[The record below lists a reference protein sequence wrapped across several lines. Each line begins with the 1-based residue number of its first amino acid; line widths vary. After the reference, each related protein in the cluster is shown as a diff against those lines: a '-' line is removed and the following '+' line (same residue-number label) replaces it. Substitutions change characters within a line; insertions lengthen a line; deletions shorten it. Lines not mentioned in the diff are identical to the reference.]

1 MMMGRRDIAT
11 AVLALT
17 VGLANA
23 PAKSEDARPAAG
35 SLYRDAGETVT
46 GAAPLRESV
55 GISANPAATEDTAG
69 TGWLGRQLGLPD
81 GVKLGGVWVS
91 AGNYLLSGGVDPGAS
106 FNSQL
111 VVDMLVDLE
120 RTAGLTGAS
129 FGVQFLQ
136 LNTQPTNDDAG
147 SVLGYIGLD
156 GAPPLDR
163 SQLTQIWLRQELFDE
178 RFIVRVGKSNPGAD
192 FANVI
197 QPIRTTNHGRDID
210 TVTSLLY
217 GPILPPATLY
227 GVLPGYY
234 DTAYG
239 VTSTWAPNEQHYIS
253 YAVFD
258 WNQARGVATGLRG
271 PEFNGYYFQIAEAG
285 VNWLLGPENKP
296 GSFAVGGWLQT
307 GELTAENGVT
317 EDGATGFYAIG
328 SQQLWYRDPEPT
340 NNAGISAFFQFG
352 WNQSKTLPVETYV
365 GAGLTFRALIRSR
378 PEDSFGIGMAW
389 GWLEPNDYEVDS
401 ELMFQAYYQA
411 HVSGPIYTE
420 SALSYIPTPGAEPDL
435 PAAWAV
441 TQQLIV
447 PF

>member
-1 MMMGRRDIAT
+1 MTSQRDIAA
-11 AVLALT
+11 AVLGLA
-17 VGLANA
+17 VGLAIT
-23 PAKSEDARPAAG
+23 PAKAEDVRPIH
-35 SLYRDAGETVT
+35 RDAGEPATP
-46 GAAPLRESV
+46 AASGRPSV
-55 GISANPAATEDTAG
+55 GISANPAAANETPG

-81 GVKLGGVWVS
+81 GVRVGGVWVS
-91 AGNYLLSGGVDPGAS
+91 AGNYLMSGDVDPGAS
-106 FNSQL
+106 FNSQFL
-111 VVDMLVDLE
+111 LDLLVDLD
-120 RTAGLTGAS
+120 RTSGLTGTSLGAS
-129 FGVQFLQ
+129 FLQ

-156 GAPPLDR
+156 GAPPLNR
-163 SQLTQIWLRQELFDE
+163 SQLTEIWVRQELFDE
-178 RFIVRVGKSNPGAD
+178 RLIVRVGKSNPGAD

-197 QPIRTTNHGRDID
+197 RPVHTAQHGRDID
-210 TVTSLLY
+210 IVTSLLY

-239 VTSTWAPNEQHYIS
+239 ITSTWEPSNEMYVS

-258 WNQARGVATGLRG
+258 GNQARGVSTGLTG
-271 PEFNGYYFQIAEAG
+271 PEFNGYYFHIAEAG
-285 VNWLLGPENKP
+285 VNWVLGPESKP
-296 GSFAVGGWLQT
+296 GSFAIGGWLQT
-307 GELTAENGVT
+307 GELIATNGVT
-317 EDGATGFYAIG
+317 EGGANGFYAIG

-352 WNQSKTLPVETYV
+352 WNDSKTLPVEAYV
-365 GAGLTFRALIRSR
+365 GAGLTFRSLIRSR
-378 PEDSFGIGMAW
+378 PEDSFGVGMAW

-420 SALSYIPTPGAEPDL
+420 SALSYIPTPGEAPNL

>member
-1 MMMGRRDIAT
+1 MMGRRDIVT
-11 AVLALT
+11 AILGLA
-17 VGLANA
+17 VGLAVT
-23 PAKSEDARPAAG
+23 PAESEDARSIHRDVGGTATPAVQSRSG
-35 SLYRDAGETVT
+35 
-46 GAAPLRESV
+46 V
-55 GISANPAATEDTAG
+55 GISANPAATEDSAG

-81 GVKLGGVWVS
+81 GVRLGGVWVS
-91 AGNYLLSGGVDPGAS
+91 AGNYLMSGGIDPGAS

-111 VVDMLVDLE
+111 VGDLNIDLD
-120 RTAGLTGAS
+120 RVAGLAGTT

-136 LNTQPTNDDAG
+136 LNTQASNDDAG

-163 SQLTQIWLRQELFDE
+163 SQLTQIWFRQELFDE
-178 RFIVRVGKSNPGAD
+178 RLIVRVGKSNPGAD

-197 QPIRTTNHGRDID
+197 RAVHTSEPGRDID
-210 TVTSLLY
+210 IVTSLLY

-239 VTSTWAPNEQHYIS
+239 ITTNWAPNEQVYAA

-258 WNQARGVATGLRG
+258 GNQARGVSTGLTG
-271 PEFNGYYFQIAEAG
+271 PEFNGYYFHIAEAG
-285 VNWLLGPENKP
+285 VNWLLGPESKP
-296 GSFAVGGWLQT
+296 GSFSVGGWLQT
-307 GELTAENGVT
+307 GELTATNGVT
-317 EDGATGFYAIG
+317 EDGANGFYAIG
-328 SQQLWYRDPEPT
+328 SQQIWYRDPEPIS
-340 NNAGISAFFQFG
+340 NAGISAFFQFG
-352 WNQSKTLPVETYV
+352 WNNSKTLPVETYV
-365 GAGLTFRALIRSR
+365 GAGLTFRSLIPKR
-378 PEDSFGIGMAW
+378 PEDSFGVGMAW
-389 GWLEPNDYEVDS
+389 GWLEPNDYDVDS

-411 HVSGPIYTE
+411 HVSGPVYTE
-420 SALSYIPTPGAEPDL
+420 SALSYIPTPGLEPNT